1 MDNGTVYMIFHG
13 RGAYQ
18 PDDWSVRGG
27 MAFGTFAGAKRA
39 IDRDI
44 EKVRKFREVRVVMGT
59 VEDKKVTYFDVS
71 SKGHDWVWRVK
82 EHWII
87 QETEVLS

>member
-1 MDNGTVYMIFHG
+1 MNVYMIFHG

-18 PDDWSVRGG
+18 AEDWSVKGG
-27 MAFGTFAGAKRA
+27 MVFGTFAGAKRA
-39 IDRDI
+39 IDGAID
-44 EKVRKFREVRVVMGT
+44 KVREFRELRVFMGT

-71 SKGHDWVWRVK
+71 SQGHDWVWRVK

-87 QETEVLS
+87 QETEIVS